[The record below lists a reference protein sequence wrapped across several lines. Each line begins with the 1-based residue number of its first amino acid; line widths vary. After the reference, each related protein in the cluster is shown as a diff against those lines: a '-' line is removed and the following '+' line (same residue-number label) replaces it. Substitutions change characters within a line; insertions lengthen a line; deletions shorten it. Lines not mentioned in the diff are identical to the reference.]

1 MSQSALHSDCRIS
14 TRYRLKYLRAYHP
27 GNPSQYRASYNAHGL
42 RNAQI
47 ASDNESDQRL

>member
-1 MSQSALHSDCRIS
+1 MSQSALHFGSRILKQ
-14 TRYRLKYLRAYHP
+14 YRLKYLHAYHP

-47 ASDNESDQRL
+47 ASYNESDLRL